1 VNSSSKVGEGIESM
15 SKNTIKLRAKVSE
28 GVATVRVLISHP
40 METGQRKDKKTGK
53 LIPAKY
59 IQEVVCEHKGA
70 QVLVSNW
77 GPAVSKDPYLSFK
90 IRGASKGDKLK
101 VSWLDNEG
109 QADALETQI

>member
-1 VNSSSKVGEGIESM
+1 MAEK
-15 SKNTIKLRAKVSE
+15 TIKLRAKVSD

-59 IQEVVCEHKGA
+59 IQEVKCEHRGA
-70 QVLVSNW
+70 QVMVANW

-90 IRGASKGDKLK
+90 IKDAAKGDSLK
-101 VSWLDNEG
+101 VSWLDNQG
-109 QADALETQI
+109 DGDSLETQV